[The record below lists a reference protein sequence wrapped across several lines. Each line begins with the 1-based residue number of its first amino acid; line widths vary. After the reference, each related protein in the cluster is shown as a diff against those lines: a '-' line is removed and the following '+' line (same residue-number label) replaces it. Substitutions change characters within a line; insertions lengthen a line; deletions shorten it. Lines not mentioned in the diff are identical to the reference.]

1 MKNFSF
7 GVFNYKTKLFKQIS
21 QYIVT
26 TEETTVRDVK
36 RVALRDKKTIIYK
49 WNDRNRD
56 FKIQFSRI

>member
-26 TEETTVRDVK
+26 TEEMTVRDVK
-36 RVALRDKKTIIYK
+36 RVTLRDKKTIIYK
-49 WNDRNRD
+49 
-56 FKIQFSRI
+56 

>member
-26 TEETTVRDVK
+26 IEETTVRDIK
-36 RVALRDKKTIIYK
+36 RVVLRDKKTIVYK
-49 WNDRNRD
+49 
-56 FKIQFSRI
+56 